1 MAVAAKARPV
11 EKTPDDAL
19 TSLTGTAYE
28 TIKRR
33 ILQNAYPGGFQVLEE
48 QLCDELGMSRT
59 PLREALVRLELEGL
73 VEILPRRGMRVL
85 PLGAADIADI
95 FQVLSSLELLAVRL
109 LAERDDNKES
119 VGRLQAEVSGMKKA
133 LAAGDLDRWALA
145 DERFHRALVDE
156 SGNPRLAA
164 SARALLDQSQRFR
177 IFTLRMR
184 DRPNKSTRSHEA
196 LVVAIRRHD
205 VEKALDE
212 HSHHKVNWH
221 AQMAELL
228 TRFGIRHI

>member
-1 MAVAAKARPV
+1 M
-11 EKTPDDAL
+11 
-19 TSLTGTAYE
+19 SLPAPLLASLSVTAYE
-28 TIKRR
+28 TIKHR

-48 QLCDELGMSRT
+48 QLCEELGMSRT

-73 VEILPRRGMRVL
+73 VEIIPRRGMRVL

-109 LAERDDNKES
+109 LAERDDNKKS
-119 VGRLQAEVSGMKKA
+119 VERLQAEVNAMKKA
-133 LAAGDLDRWALA
+133 LAADDLEAWAGA

-156 SGNPRLAA
+156 SKNPRLAA
-164 SARALLDQSQRFR
+164 AARALLDQSQRFR

-184 DRPNKSTRSHEA
+184 DRPTKSTRSHEA
-196 LVVAIRRHD
+196 LVAALRRHD
-205 VEKALDE
+205 VDKALDE

-221 AQMAELL
+221 VQMAELL